1 MCVNVY
7 PKELR
12 ENVYMNTFGKQYF
25 SKSDAGPDEEE
36 TMTVLGHRENRT
48 TTTVWTPP
56 IRRIRLIREKRA
68 ENE

>member
-7 PKELR
+7 LKELR
-12 ENVYMNTFGKQYF
+12 KNLYINIFGKQYF
-25 SKSDAGPDEEE
+25 PKSDARPDEEK
-36 TMTVLGHRENRT
+36 TTTVLGHCENRT

-56 IRRIRLIREKRA
+56 ICRIRLIREKRA